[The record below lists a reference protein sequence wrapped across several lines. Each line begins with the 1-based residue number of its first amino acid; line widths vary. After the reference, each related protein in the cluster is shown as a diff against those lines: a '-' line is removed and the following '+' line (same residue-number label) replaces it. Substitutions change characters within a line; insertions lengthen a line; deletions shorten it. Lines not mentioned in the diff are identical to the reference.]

1 MGSYIEL
8 HGRSAFS
15 FLRGAS
21 QPDELAEACADR
33 GVGAMAL
40 CDRGGV
46 YGSARFHTACREL
59 GLKGIVGCELPMADG
74 TALPVIV
81 KSRVGYQNLCRL
93 LTDTHLG
100 VGDDRGGVFATK
112 VAPTDRVGLSRHKA
126 ASHKELKK
134 GEGRVAWEDLAGRV
148 EGLLALTGDEE
159 GVLRPYWERGDKDG
173 IRERVSSL
181 RDVFG
186 EGNVFVELQR
196 RHERG
201 EGRLVSGLRD
211 LAAAEGLPLVA
222 TNGVSY
228 ARPQGRALMDVFTCL
243 REKVK
248 LDEAGGL
255 LSRNGQR
262 FVKAP
267 EAMRYLFRDIP
278 EAVENTLRIAERV
291 EFGLENLGYQF
302 PSYEVPRGESMDTFL
317 RKVVFAGA
325 RKRYRGEPNEKTRRQ
340 MEHELAVIA
349 KLGFSGYFLI
359 VWDLVNFCRD
369 NGIMA
374 QGRGS
379 AANSVVCFCL
389 EITPVDPVGA
399 GLLFERFLNEERR
412 SWPDIDIDLPSGERR
427 EQVIQ
432 EVYRRYG
439 RHGAAMTANVITY
452 RRKSATREV
461 GKVLGFEEEF
471 LGRFSS
477 LFGSHNYEHGVGF
490 EEQLEKSGI
499 AKEHPRAKALSALCV
514 QVLGLPRHLGQHS
527 GGMVICQGD
536 LDTVVPLE
544 PASMPGRSVCQW
556 DKNDCEDL
564 GIVKVDL
571 LGLGMMA
578 VMQDT
583 IETLNRKGVD
593 IDMARIPKDDTATF
607 EMMQRADTVGVF
619 QIESRAQI
627 ATLPRMKPKCFYDVV
642 VEVGIIR
649 PGPIQGK
656 MVHPYLERR
665 EDPSKIEY
673 IDERLVEVLERTL
686 GVALFQEQILKVA
699 MVMADFSG
707 GEAEE
712 LRRAVSTFSTNEKRM
727 NKVLGKLVKAMRER
741 GVEEEKV
748 KSVVQSVSS
757 FAHYGFPESHA
768 ISFGLLAYV
777 STYLKCHYPEEFFV
791 GLLNNQ
797 PMGFYSP
804 ATLIQ
809 DAKRR
814 GVRVRAVCVM
824 ESRWECVA
832 QWKGEGVRVESDGW
846 TRMDADGDRDARG
859 DRVTSTLPQD
869 RVVEE
874 IAAQGRFP
882 RGRDDAAWREHQPYE
897 DGVGALVEGS
907 RPRSLL
913 PGEIRL
919 GLVMVKGISR
929 EKGKAMV
936 AERDRL
942 TFRSLKDFRFRTR
955 FNKEELRQLAS
966 IGALNCFCGD
976 RRRALWEVES
986 LLDEDDLFAWVE
998 EPEEEGLSPLEVMT
1012 HLERLQADYAGVGVT
1027 VGTHPMASLRSELGG
1042 VWRACDLDTTPNG
1055 ARVKIAGQV
1064 ICRQRPGT
1072 AKGFVFISMEDETGI
1087 SNTIVLPQLF
1097 EKCRLTITQEKFLV
1111 ISGVLQRQ
1119 KGVTHVKADRIEAL
1133 VTGGVPAARSYDF
1146 H

>member
-1 MGSYIEL
+1 MSEAYVEL

-33 GVGAMAL
+33 GVGAMAV
-40 CDRGGV
+40 CDRGGF
-46 YGSARFHTACREL
+46 YGSARFHSACQEV
-59 GLKGIVGCELPMADG
+59 GVKGIVGCELPMVDG
-74 TALPVIV
+74 LALPVIV
-81 KSRVGYQNLCRL
+81 KTREGYRNLCRL
-93 LTDTHLG
+93 LTDMHLG
-100 VGDDRGGVFATK
+100 DGGE
-112 VAPTDRVGLSRHKA
+112 SRHKA
-126 ASHKELKK
+126 ASHGLGCGESRREVASYKELKK
-134 GEGRVAWEDLAGRV
+134 GEGRLDWSDLAGRV
-148 EGLLALTGDEE
+148 EGLVALTGDEE
-159 GVLRPYWERGDKDG
+159 GVLRPYWETGDVAGMRD
-173 IRERVSSL
+173 RVGGL
-181 RDVFG
+181 RDLFG
-186 EGNVFVELQR
+186 SGNVFVELQR

-201 EGRLVSGLRD
+201 EERLVSGLRD
-211 LAAAEGLPLVA
+211 LALAESLPVVA

-228 ARPQGRALMDVFTCL
+228 ARPSGRALMDVFTCL

-248 LDEAGGL
+248 LDAAGGL

-267 EAMRYLFRDIP
+267 AEMRHLFRDVP
-278 EAVENTLRIAERV
+278 EAVDNTLRIAEQV
-291 EFGLENLGYQF
+291 EFGLENLGYEF
-302 PSYEVPRGESMDTFL
+302 PSYDVPRGESMDTYL
-317 RKVVFAGA
+317 KKIVFAGA

-369 NGIMA
+369 NRIMA

-412 SWPDIDIDLPSGERR
+412 SWPDIDIDLPSGSRR
-427 EQVIQ
+427 EMVIQ

-452 RRKSATREV
+452 RRKSAAREV

-477 LFGSHNYEHGVGF
+477 LFGGHNYEHGV
-490 EEQLEKSGI
+490 ELDEQLTQSGI
-499 AKEHPRAKALSALCV
+499 AKEHPRARALAKLSQ

-527 GGMVICQGD
+527 GGMVICQGA

-673 IDERLVEVLERTL
+673 IDDRLKEVLERTL

-699 MVMADFSG
+699 MVMAGFSG
-707 GEAEE
+707 AEAEE

-727 NKVLGKLVKAMRER
+727 NKVLGKLVSAMRER

-777 STYLKCHYPEEFFV
+777 STYLKCHYAAEFFV

-814 GVRVRAVCVM
+814 GIRVKAVCVV

-832 QWKGEGVRVESDGW
+832 AGAAKGEGDFAHEGARSGVGEDRVVFNRGTRPLPSDEDVG
-846 TRMDADGDRDARG
+846 TRAEAPRYG
-859 DRVTSTLPQD
+859 DRV
-869 RVVEE
+869 
-874 IAAQGRFP
+874 A
-882 RGRDDAAWREHQPYE
+882 
-897 DGVGALVEGS
+897 
-907 RPRSLL
+907 
-913 PGEIRL
+913 GEIRL
-919 GLVMVKGISR
+919 GLVMVKGLSR

-936 AERDRL
+936 AEREKRA
-942 TFRSLKDFRFRTR
+942 FRSVKDFRFRSR

-976 RRRALWEVES
+976 RRKALWEVES
-986 LLDEDDLFAWVE
+986 LLDEDDLFAYVE
-998 EPEEEGLSPLEVMT
+998 EPEEETLSPLEVMT

-1027 VGTHPMASLRSELGG
+1027 VGKHPMASLRNDLGG
-1042 VWRACDLDTTPNG
+1042 IWRACDLDTTPNG

-1097 EKCRLTITQEKFLV
+1097 EKSRLTITQEKFLV
-1111 ISGVLQRQ
+1111 ISGVLQRA
-1119 KGVTHVKADRIEAL
+1119 KGVTHVKADKIEAL
-1133 VTGGVPAARSYDF
+1133 VAEDTPAARSYDF

>member
-1 MGSYIEL
+1 MLEECPLGQRTLPVMSEGYVEL

-21 QPDELAEACADR
+21 QPDELAEACAVR
-33 GVGAMAL
+33 GVGAMSV
-40 CDRGGV
+40 CDRGGF
-46 YGSARFHTACREL
+46 YGSARFHAACREV
-59 GLKGIVGCELPMADG
+59 GVKGIVGCELPMADG
-74 TALPVIV
+74 SALPVIV
-81 KSRVGYQNLCRL
+81 KTRAGYQNLCRL
-93 LTDTHLG
+93 LTDMHLG
-100 VGDDRGGVFATK
+100 EVLG
-112 VAPTDRVGLSRHKA
+112 DRVGLSRHKA
-126 ASHKELKK
+126 ASHRIGLKGSAMKK
-134 GEGRVAWEDLAGRV
+134 GEGRLSWSDLAGRV
-148 EGLLALTGDEE
+148 DGLVALTGDEE
-159 GVLRPYWERGDKDG
+159 GVLRRYWEVGDVKG
-173 IRERVSSL
+173 MRERVGGL
-181 RDVFG
+181 RDLFG
-186 EGNVFVELQR
+186 AGNVFVEVQR

-201 EGRLVSGLRD
+201 EERLVSGVRD

-228 ARPQGRALMDVFTCL
+228 ARPAGRALMDVFTCL
-243 REKVK
+243 REKVT
-248 LDEAGGL
+248 LDGAGAL

-262 FVKAP
+262 FVKSP
-267 EAMRYLFRDIP
+267 GEMRHLFRDMP
-278 EAVENTLRIAERV
+278 EAVDNTLRIAERV
-291 EFGLENLGYQF
+291 EFGLENLGYEF
-302 PSYEVPRGESMDTFL
+302 PSYDVPRGESMDTFL
-317 RKVVFAGA
+317 KKVVWAGA
-325 RKRYRGEPNEKTRRQ
+325 RKRFKGEPNEKTRRQ

-427 EQVIQ
+427 ERVIQ

-452 RRKSATREV
+452 RRKSAAREV

-477 LFGSHNYEHGVGF
+477 LFGGHNYDHGV
-490 EEQLEKSGI
+490 ELEDQLAKAGI
-499 AKEHPRAKALSALCV
+499 AKEHPRARALSKLCE

-527 GGMVICQGD
+527 GGMVICQGS

-583 IETLNRKGVD
+583 IELLSSKGVD
-593 IDMARIPKDDTATF
+593 IDLASIPKDDVATF

-673 IDERLVEVLERTL
+673 IDERLREVLERTL

-699 MVMADFSG
+699 MVMAGFSG
-707 GEAEE
+707 AKAEE

-727 NKVLGKLVKAMRER
+727 NKVLGQLVSSMRER
-741 GVEEEKV
+741 GVDEEKV

-768 ISFGLLAYV
+768 ISFGLLAYA
-777 STYLKCHYPEEFFV
+777 STYLKCHYAAEFFV

-797 PMGFYSP
+797 PMGFYSS

-814 GVRVRAVCVM
+814 GIRVRAVCVV
-824 ESRWECVA
+824 ESRWECLAIGAAWV
-832 QWKGEGVRVESDGW
+832 KVEGEN
-846 TRMDADGDRDARG
+846 
-859 DRVTSTLPQD
+859 RVTSTLPRD
-869 RVVEE
+869 RVAGTRASSFVKATAGAKAPHYGDRVEVS
-874 IAAQGRFP
+874 AGTA
-882 RGRDDAAWREHQPYE
+882 DAT
-897 DGVGALVEGS
+897 L
-907 RPRSLL
+907 
-913 PGEIRL
+913 GEIRL
-919 GLVMVKGISR
+919 GLVMVKGLSR

-936 AERDRL
+936 AERDRAA
-942 TFRSLKDFRFRTR
+942 FRSLKDFRFRTR
-955 FNKEELRQLAS
+955 FSKEELRQLAS

-976 RRRALWEVES
+976 RRKALWEVES
-986 LLDEDDLFAWVE
+986 LLDEDDLFAFVE
-998 EPEEEGLSPLEVMT
+998 EPEEESLSPLEVMT

-1027 VGTHPMASLRSELGG
+1027 VGAHPMASLRGQLAGI
-1042 VWRACDLDTTPNG
+1042 WRACDLDTTPDG

-1087 SNTIVLPQLF
+1087 SNSIVVPQLF
-1097 EKCRLTITQEKFLV
+1097 EKCRLTIAQEKFLL

-1119 KGVTHVKADRIEAL
+1119 KGVTHVKADKIEAL
-1133 VTGGVPAARSYDF
+1133 VAGDTPAARSYDF